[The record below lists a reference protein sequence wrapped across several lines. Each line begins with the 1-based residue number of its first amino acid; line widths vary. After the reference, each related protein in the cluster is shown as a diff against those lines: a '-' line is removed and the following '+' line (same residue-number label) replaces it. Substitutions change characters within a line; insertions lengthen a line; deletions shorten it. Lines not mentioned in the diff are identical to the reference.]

1 MMITY
6 KDVCITPSCS
16 YISFSLDSG
25 LNQLA
30 VYPALF
36 CPFTSCSIPLF
47 SPSYLLCRRLAC
59 GPPPLC
65 YTYRRYDDLRKKEV
79 DENQTMWTTVFA
91 GWHIGQAN
99 RHTMNRDTHA
109 ALTDSFKSIRNVL
122 VHLGACLDEWDPVL
136 LGHLGTL
143 FRCYFLR
150 KSIVRKSF
158 VWNIAFIRR

>member
-1 MMITY
+1 MH
-6 KDVCITPSCS
+6 SCVHHHVMFICRLLVAVWTS
-16 YISFSLDSG
+16 QFVVDSST
-25 LNQLA
+25 LP
-30 VYPALF
+30 YS
-36 CPFTSCSIPLF
+36 FTSCSIPLF